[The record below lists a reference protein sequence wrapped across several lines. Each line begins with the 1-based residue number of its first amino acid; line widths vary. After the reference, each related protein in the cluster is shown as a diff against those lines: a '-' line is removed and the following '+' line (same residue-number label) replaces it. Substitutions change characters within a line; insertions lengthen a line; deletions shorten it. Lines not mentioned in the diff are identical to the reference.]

1 MSSTSLL
8 FLLGLASR
16 VLPATA
22 WEARSANPISSITQA
37 QWTSLNA
44 SVDGRLHAGYP
55 YAKPCYSLYNG
66 KPSPPEPGQCS
77 AVESGYDEEGPIAS
91 NFGAY
96 MNENWAGCQAK
107 AQSCLLDFL
116 RPDDPSYFSTPHNC
130 YQGSVP
136 NYYIDVRQ
144 VSDVQ
149 AALKFADSTG
159 VPLVIKNAGHDYK
172 GRSSAPN
179 SLALWMHN
187 VQPPL
192 TRDRDFNPEG
202 CSSSV
207 GDSVTMGT
215 GQGFGGL
222 YDFAET
228 NNITLLGGSS
238 STVAAAGGWVAG
250 GGHGALSPLY
260 GLAVDNALQLKAVLP
275 NGTYVTANRCQNK
288 DIFYALRG
296 GGGSTFGVTME
307 MTMKAHPQ
315 VTVQVALVR
324 FTSAGLGPVND
335 LISICTQ
342 NGARWNS
349 ERWGGYIF
357 PGAVGKQTTFFFVNP
372 VQTHEQAVE
381 SMKPITDFATSL
393 GNITEFNLVITQPSF
408 LKVFK
413 TFILPGAEAVGL
425 SETIATRLIPLSLM
439 ETPTGPKTLATAI
452 TKASEI
458 LANGVQNNN
467 IESLLQIL
475 AVAPGNFQP
484 DGTSSVTPAWYKSG
498 WHIIAGQGFPNNAN
512 YSTIQKAFQTVHE
525 SAQVLRDITPGSGAY
540 QNEADVFEPEPEQSF
555 WGWENYLRL
564 RILKREVDPKNLLT
578 CWGCIGWDRSD
589 PRYGC
594 YPSLV

>member
-1 MSSTSLL
+1 MSFSLYLFIFASLSKAVSASAFNERSTTS
-8 FLLGLASR
+8 
-16 VLPATA
+16 
-22 WEARSANPISSITQA
+22 ISSVTSA
-37 QWTSLNA
+37 QWSSLNT
-44 SVDGRLHAGYP
+44 SVNGRLHAGYP
-55 YAKPCYSLYNG
+55 YAKPCYSFYNG
-66 KPSPPEPGQCS
+66 RPSPPNAGQCS
-77 AVESGYDEEGPIAS
+77 AVVSGYDEEVPIAS

-107 AQSCLLDFL
+107 AQSCALDFL
-116 RPDDPSYFSTPHNC
+116 KPDDPSYFSTPHNC
-130 YQGSVP
+130 FQGSVP
-136 NYYIDVRQ
+136 NYYIDVRE

-192 TRDRDFNPEG
+192 IRDREFTPES
-202 CSSSV
+202 CPSSA

-215 GQGFGGL
+215 GQGFGDL
-222 YDFAET
+222 YDFAEA

-275 NGTYVTANRCQNK
+275 NGTYVTANRCQNR

-307 MTMKAHPQ
+307 MTMQAHPQ

-324 FTSAGLGPVND
+324 FTSQDLGPVND

-342 NGARWNS
+342 NGARWNN

-357 PGAVGKQTTFFFVNP
+357 PGAAGAQTTFFFVNP
-372 VQTHEQAVE
+372 VLTHAQAVE
-381 SMKPITDFATSL
+381 SMRPITDFATSL
-393 GNITEFNLVITQPSF
+393 GNITTLNLVITQPSF
-408 LKVFK
+408 PEVFK

-425 SETIATRLIPLSLM
+425 SETIASRLIPLSLM
-439 ETPTGPKTLATAI
+439 ETPAGQQTLAEAI
-452 TKASEI
+452 VKAGDI

-467 IESLLQIL
+467 TESLLQIL
-475 AVAPGNFQP
+475 AVGPGNFKP
-484 DGTSSVTPAWYKSG
+484 DGTSSVTPAWYQAG

-540 QNEADVFEPEPEQSF
+540 QNEADVFEPHPEQSF
-555 WGWENYLRL
+555 WGCENYLRL
-564 RILKREVDPKNLLT
+564 SILKRQIDPKNLLT
-578 CWGCIGWDRSD
+578 CWGCIGWDRGD

-594 YPSLV
+594 YPTLN